1 MYFGLHLGVRGPA
14 AQPDSLRII
23 AEEAEL
29 LGFTHLG
36 ISDHI
41 VIANKVNSPYP
52 YTKTGKWFAEDNGEC
67 LEQLTTLS
75 FIAAATSNIR
85 LLTSVMV
92 LPHRPP
98 ILTAKMLNT
107 IDVLSKGRLTV
118 GLGVGW
124 MEEEIALLSGPDF
137 KKRGAAA
144 NEYIEAFKI
153 LWTDDTP
160 IYNGNHVSFSNMKF
174 FPKPTQ
180 APHPPLWVG
189 GEARL
194 ARERAGRLGDGWYPV
209 GNNPNALFDTPER
222 YANGLK
228 DVHEAA
234 IASDRKP
241 ANIACGIYII
251 WYNLGQT
258 QHNSLGNRRSFTGSA
273 QDILRDISA
282 YEKIGLQHLVIGG
295 ESDNLDACL
304 QRMRVFNKEI
314 MHYV

>member
-1 MYFGLHLGVRGPA
+1 MDFGLHLGVRGPA

-36 ISDHI
+36 LSDHI

-75 FIAAATSNIR
+75 FIAASTSHIR

-124 MEEEIALLSGPDF
+124 LEEEIALLNGPDF
-137 KKRGAAA
+137 KSEALPLMNILRLLRYFGPMTHQSIMETMSSFPILNFSLSRLKPLTLHCGSVAKRG
-144 NEYIEAFKI
+144 
-153 LWTDDTP
+153 
-160 IYNGNHVSFSNMKF
+160 
-174 FPKPTQ
+174 
-180 APHPPLWVG
+180 
-189 GEARL
+189 
-194 ARERAGRLGDGWYPV
+194 
-209 GNNPNALFDTPER
+209 
-222 YANGLK
+222 
-228 DVHEAA
+228 
-234 IASDRKP
+234 
-241 ANIACGIYII
+241 
-251 WYNLGQT
+251 
-258 QHNSLGNRRSFTGSA
+258 
-273 QDILRDISA
+273 
-282 YEKIGLQHLVIGG
+282 
-295 ESDNLDACL
+295 
-304 QRMRVFNKEI
+304 
-314 MHYV
+314 